1 MKIYIYQIYYDD
13 RTKLK
18 ITKPFIPLDNSK
30 NEMDDWFE
38 FLPILNFLRKNN
50 LEDDA
55 WYGFLS
61 PRFHE
66 KTGLK
71 SEFIF
76 NVIEKIGHEADVAI
90 FSHGWDQLSYFLNP
104 WEQGEAWHPGLL
116 NATQKFL
123 DSQGV
128 FCNIREL
135 VTDTTSSVFSN
146 YIIAKKQ
153 YWQEWKKIAEDFYK
167 YSEDPKNYLNDT
179 KVSYGT
185 QESQYPLKT
194 FIQERFASLILAR
207 GKFKTIAADQSLS
220 NNTFSR
226 LFSDDISTRRL
237 LITCD
242 QLKKLYREHLDENI
256 LKIYYQI
263 REKIPYSKP

>member
-13 RTKLK
+13 RTKLQ

-30 NEMDDWFE
+30 NERDDWFE

-128 FCNIREL
+128 LCNIREL

-179 KVSYGT
+179 KVCYGT

-207 GKFKTIAADQSLS
+207 GKYKTIAKQTWQIQEINWIVDSS
-220 NNTFSR
+220 NNKRVKVNNIEKAISHIKDEGGFEK
-226 LFSDDISTRRL
+226 ISTIDGINSVSLRRG
-237 LITCD
+237 
-242 QLKKLYREHLDENI
+242 
-256 LKIYYQI
+256 
-263 REKIPYSKP
+263 